1 MITQE
6 TMIKSDKKYMLH
18 LVEQL
23 VDGGIYYKH
32 EGFVPLE
39 DSVKQSHISVLKE
52 YFGFSDKS
60 IELLSK

>member
-1 MITQE
+1 
-6 TMIKSDKKYMLH
+6 MLH